1 MLSGILYMHSNNY
14 AHRDLKP
21 ENYLLAR
28 DLPIEQTH
36 LKLIDFGMSRK
47 FVPGQAMTTRVVTP
61 YYVAPEVL
69 AGKYDEK
76 CDIWSLGVIFYILFC
91 GSPPFD
97 RSGTSDRREGG
108 WLVGS
113 G

>member
-1 MLSGILYMHSNNY
+1 M
-14 AHRDLKP
+14 
-21 ENYLLAR
+21 
-28 DLPIEQTH
+28 
-36 LKLIDFGMSRK
+36 KLIDFGMSRK

-108 WLVGS
+108 WLVGW
-113 G
+113 